1 MLVNELHSG
10 GIRALYDYDN
20 TIFDNLSLPDG
31 IDAGAVVDRIILKYG
46 DTPIFAPD
54 PAVIKYYIGRW
65 SVRRSPIWERYKEVI
80 EAQYNPIENYD
91 RYEKG
96 TNTVEN
102 TISADNA
109 STYQPDTKTI
119 ATPDM
124 HVHGNIGVT
133 TAAKMQSEIM
143 ELLPQFDVVEFI
155 ADDFKSEFC
164 LYVY

>member
-1 MLVNELHSG
+1 MFVNELHSG

-20 TIFDNLSLPDG
+20 TIFDNLVLPDG
-31 IDAGAVVDRIILKYG
+31 IDAGEVVDRILLKYG

-65 SVRRSPIWERYKEVI
+65 SEHRARIWERYKEVV

-91 RYEKG
+91 RYETG

-109 STYQPDTKTI
+109 STYQPDYKTI
-119 ATPDM
+119 ATPDL
-124 HVHGNIGVT
+124 HIHGNIGVT

-143 ELLPQFDVVEFI
+143 ELLPKFDVVDFI
-155 ADDFKSEFC
+155 TDDFKVEFC
-164 LYVY
+164 LYIY